1 MGIHGKARDL
11 RRQDAALSAAGATAW
26 RDARFLLLAG
36 EPGGVA
42 VVPAAGRLR
51 AQDRLHLARE
61 LSRPVRAGRLLPRHG
76 DDSDLLGRRR
86 RLVAV
91 DRAHAGRAGR
101 QEHQGRGRL
110 QDAADLALRGGPGD
124 RRRAVALHV
133 PALARAGGAGLAL
146 DGRRLEPAA
155 RRHPRHDPGHPGLDL
170 EADQLQF
177 PVLPRRPAVDPQ
189 SPSSRPP
196 PSTAPGPRGGSGPSS
211 SRCCRRPPS
220 SCWSSTSSTCSST
233 PSASST
239 P

>member
-1 MGIHGKARDL
+1 MEKRAIFGGKSLPYLLLAPQLADHARL
-11 RRQDAALSAAGATAW
+11 
-26 RDARFLLLAG
+26 LLLAG

-51 AQDRLHLARE
+51 AADRLRLVRE
-61 LSRPVRAGRLLPRHG
+61 LSRAVPRARLLPRHG
-76 DDSDLLGRRR
+76 DHGDLLHRRDGA
-86 RLVAV
+86 VAV
-91 DRAHAGRAGR
+91 DRAAARGAGR
-101 QEHQGRGRL
+101 QVHQGRRRL
-110 QDAADLALRGGPGD
+110 QDAADLALCGGAGH

-133 PALARAGGAGLAL
+133 PAVARAGGARPARARHG
-146 DGRRLEPAA
+146 LEPAA
-155 RRHPRHDPGHPGLDL
+155 QRQSRHGAGGDGRDL

-177 PVLPRRPAVDPQ
+177 PVLPRRPAVDP
-189 SPSSRPP
+189 
-196 PSTAPGPRGGSGPSS
+196 ALGDRGGGHRRRAAHRAASGPSS